1 MNHVL
6 QKMSAINE
14 NQILREL
21 QNDATKWIMKT
32 LPNRA
37 SGNGVDAVEV
47 RNQMNIEADQWVQ
60 DNLKLRLD
68 GKEGTPLP
76 S

>member
-1 MNHVL
+1 
-6 QKMSAINE
+6 MSDINE

-32 LPNRA
+32 LPVRT
-37 SGNGVDAVEV
+37 SGGGVDEHEV

-68 GKEGTPLP
+68 GKESTPFP